1 MENLIIGTLI
11 LTSII
16 GIAFIVERGLALRWK
31 LIIPPEIESGLQ
43 QCRTREQLP
52 GLQETCEA
60 HPSPLG
66 RLLQAASEFIDLPR
80 AEVVDAVQT
89 RARQEVTRLERG
101 LVILEIIV
109 GIGPL
114 LGLVGTIMGMME
126 LFDNVGVSGL
136 GDSSVF
142 ASGIALALRATLLGL
157 LVAIPALVAWSYYNR
172 KVERMA
178 IEMETLCDEFIRRQ
192 YRLRK
197 SDSSS
202 AA

>member
-31 LIIPPEIESGLQ
+31 LIIPPEIGSGLQ
-43 QCRTREQLP
+43 HCRTREQLP
-52 GLQETCEA
+52 GLLKTCEA

-89 RARQEVTRLERG
+89 RARQEITRMERG

-114 LGLVGTIMGMME
+114 LGLVGTIMGMMD
-126 LFDNVGVSGL
+126 LFDNLGVSGL

-197 SDSSS
+197 SESTS